1 MNKFKVNKNNIP
13 NLLTLFRMVLILPLL
28 IIFPIAWALSINTN
42 LSSINIALTSIIL
55 VIFVIAMF
63 TDFLD
68 GYLARKWKVVSNFGK
83 LWDPLADK
91 VMTTS
96 VLIFLAWMN
105 IIPFWIVVILVIR
118 DIVVDGARVVMSKNN
133 ISIAANLY
141 GKLKTLVLSISIIFV
156 MIMYLSLGNLFIN
169 KLYVLLFNIPTLIGL
184 ALSLLSG
191 FIYLKTTF
199 KINKTK

>member
-141 GKLKTLVLSISIIFV
+141 GKLKTLVLSIAIIFV
-156 MIMYLSLGNLFIN
+156 MIMYLSLGNLFSN
-169 KLYVLLFNIPTLIGL
+169 NLYVLLFNIPTLIGL
-184 ALSLLSG
+184 ALSLISG

>member
-13 NLLTLFRMVLILPLL
+13 NLLTLFRIVLILPLL
-28 IIFPIAWALSINTN
+28 IIFPIAWALSTSIN
-42 LSSINIALTSIIL
+42 LASVNIALTSIIL
-55 VIFVIAMF
+55 VIFIIAMF

-141 GKLKTLVLSISIIFV
+141 GKLKTLVLSIAIIFV
-156 MIMYLSLGNLFIN
+156 MIMYLSLGNLFSN
-169 KLYVLLFNIPTLIGL
+169 NLYVLLFNIPTLIGL
-184 ALSLLSG
+184 ALSLISG

>member
-1 MNKFKVNKNNIP
+1 MNKFKVSKNNIP

-96 VLIFLAWMN
+96 VLIFLAWMD

-141 GKLKTLVLSISIIFV
+141 GKLKTLVLSIAIIFV
-156 MIMYLSLGNLFIN
+156 MIMYLSLGNLFN
-169 KLYVLLFNIPTLIGL
+169 NNLYVLLFNIPTLIGL

>member
-28 IIFPIAWALSINTN
+28 IIFPIAWALSININWT
-42 LSSINIALTSIIL
+42 SVNIALTSIIL
-55 VIFVIAMF
+55 VIFIIAMF

>member
-28 IIFPIAWALSINTN
+28 IIFPIAWALRIN
-42 LSSINIALTSIIL
+42 SSSVNIDLTSIIL
-55 VIFVIAMF
+55 VIFIIAMF

-105 IIPFWIVVILVIR
+105 IIPFWIVAVLVIR

-141 GKLKTLVLSISIIFV
+141 GKLKTLVLSIAIIFV
-156 MIMYLSLGNLFIN
+156 MIMYLSLGNLFSN
-169 KLYVLLFNIPTLIGL
+169 NLYVLLFNIPTLIGL
-184 ALSLLSG
+184 SLSLISG